1 MKKTTRLLRF
11 EDAWLPNLAAWA
23 YMLGAYV
30 GGFAAIMADALW
42 LNAAGVLL
50 LAHGMVI
57 AAYFI
62 HECAHDSL
70 FRLPINNHRFGELL
84 LWICGASYS
93 DYEAIRM
100 KHVRHHLDRAD
111 VVSFDFRTRLPRHPI
126 LLKTIQVLEWF
137 YIPALEIMMHA
148 LVIILPFV
156 KESRRHLRR
165 RVVTVLVLRIAFFAA
180 LASIAPKV
188 LLLYPLAYML
198 FLTVMRFMDVHQ
210 HTYDVHETLDFS
222 REAQVKQYDRAFES
236 RNTYSNL
243 ISEKYPWL
251 NLLVLNFAYHN
262 VHHDQQIQPWYR
274 LPGLHAKLY
283 GDDRTQ
289 VLMFSDL
296 ARSYHRYRVARVLNG
311 DPADLDVKHDG
322 GRTFIGVDGVSFLTA
337 H

>member
-1 MKKTTRLLRF
+1 M
-11 EDAWLPNLAAWA
+11 AAWT
-23 YMLGAYV
+23 YMMTAYV
-30 GGFAAIMADALW
+30 FGFAAIMAGSAW

-70 FRLPINNHRFGELL
+70 FMKPEHNRRFGELL

-93 DYEAIRM
+93 DYEAIRH
-100 KHVRHHLDRAD
+100 KHVRHHMDRAD
-111 VVSFDFRTRLPRHPI
+111 VVSFDFRVRLPKYPK
-126 LLKTIQVLEWF
+126 LLKLIQVLEWF
-137 YIPALEIMMHA
+137 YIPALEIMMHV
-148 LVIILPFV
+148 LVVILPFV
-156 KESRRHLRR
+156 KDSRRHLRR
-165 RVVTVLVLRIAFFAA
+165 RVVTVSVLRIAFFAA
-180 LASIAPKV
+180 MASISLKV

-210 HTYDVHETLDFS
+210 HTYDVHETLD
-222 REAQVKQYDRAFES
+222 RPRGDEVKQYDRAFES

-243 ISEKYPWL
+243 LSARHPWL
-251 NLLVLNFAYHN
+251 NLLVLNFSYHN

-274 LPGLHAKLY
+274 LPKLHRVLY
-283 GDDRTQ
+283 GTDTTQ

-296 ARSYHRYRVARVLNG
+296 VRSYHRYRVARVLNG
-311 DPADLDVKHDG
+311 DPADLDVKHDD
-322 GRTFIGVDGVSFLTA
+322 GRTFVGVDGVSFLTA